1 MSLTGALPRG
11 ISLRGLLLPALTAGI
26 AAGAVATVLQQL
38 FLVPLILQAETLEAA
53 GHVRA
58 ATAWEPQAGLE
69 RALYTLL
76 FNCLGAFGFA
86 LLLAAGSYALRG
98 GTTWPLG
105 LLWGLAGFASFSAAP
120 ALGLPPELPGAAA
133 ADLAARQLW
142 WVATAL
148 GTAAGLACLF
158 LARPPGMRVLGLLLI
173 AAPHLVGAPHSP
185 DVHSVIPEDLG
196 RAFTI
201 GSLVVSAV
209 MWLILGAVT
218 AALAPRDTAIR
229 G

>member
-1 MSLTGALPRG
+1 MSLTGALPRAS
-11 ISLRGLLLPALTAGI
+11 SLRGLVLPALAAGI

-53 GHVRA
+53 EHVRA

-86 LLLAAGSYALRG
+86 LLLAGCYALRG
-98 GTTWPLG
+98 GASWPLG

-148 GTAAGLACLF
+148 GTATGLACIF
-158 LARPPGMRVLGLLLI
+158 LTRTPGMRVLGLLLI
-173 AAPHLVGAPHSP
+173 AAPHLVGAPHPP
-185 DVHSVIPEDLG
+185 DVHSSIPEDLH
-196 RAFTI
+196 RTFSI

-218 AALAPRDTAIR
+218 AVLAPRDTANR

>member
-1 MSLTGALPRG
+1 
-11 ISLRGLLLPALTAGI
+11 
-26 AAGAVATVLQQL
+26 VLQQL

-53 GHVRA
+53 GHVQA

-86 LLLAAGSYALRG
+86 LLLAGCYALHG
-98 GTTWPLG
+98 GATWPRG

-120 ALGLPPELPGAAA
+120 ALGLSPELPGAAA

-148 GTAAGLACLF
+148 GTAVGLACLF
-158 LARPPGMRVLGLLLI
+158 LARPLGIRVLGLLLI
-173 AAPHLVGAPHSP
+173 GAPHVVGAPHSP
-185 DVHSVIPEDLG
+185 DVHGAIPEELG
-196 RAFTI
+196 RVFSI
-201 GSLVVSAV
+201 GTLAVSAV

-218 AALAPRDTAIR
+218 AALAPRDTVRR

>member
-11 ISLRGLLLPALTAGI
+11 ISLRGLLLPALAAGI

-53 GHVRA
+53 GHARA
-58 ATAWEPQAGLE
+58 ATAWEPQAGPE
-69 RALYTLL
+69 RALYALL

-86 LLLAAGSYALRG
+86 LLLAGCYALRG
-98 GTTWPLG
+98 GVTWPLG

-148 GTAAGLACLF
+148 GTATGLACVF
-158 LARPPGMRVLGLLLI
+158 LARTPGMRVLGLLLI
-173 AAPHLVGAPHSP
+173 AAPHLVGAPHAH
-185 DVHSVIPEDLG
+185 DVHSTIPEDLS
-196 RAFTI
+196 RAFSI
-201 GSLVVSAV
+201 GSLAASAV

-218 AALAPRDTAIR
+218 AALAPRDTAGR